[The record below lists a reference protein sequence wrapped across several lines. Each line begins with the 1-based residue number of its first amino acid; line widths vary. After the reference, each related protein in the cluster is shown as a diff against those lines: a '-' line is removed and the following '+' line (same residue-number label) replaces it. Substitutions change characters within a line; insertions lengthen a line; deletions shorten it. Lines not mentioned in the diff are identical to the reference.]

1 MSIDNPYPSYSRAER
16 IADNVI
22 HVMGVTASML
32 AVPVLITLVAVW
44 HGDFSRITAV
54 SIYGV
59 SLIAM
64 FALSA
69 SYHLVSRETAKE
81 ILRRLDHS
89 AIFIL
94 IAGTYTPF
102 AVLAGGTAGFWMLGG
117 IWVAAA
123 LGVTLQVLAFR
134 KLEWIALVL
143 YLVMGWA
150 VILFGWPLLMV
161 LSMPT
166 IVLITVGGAI
176 YTLGVVFHLWHRLP
190 FQNAIWHGCVL
201 VASILFY
208 AAVLVENRTVA
219 LGA

>member
-1 MSIDNPYPSYSRAER
+1 MNVENPFPSYSRAER
-16 IADNVI
+16 IADSVI
-22 HVMGVTASML
+22 HVMGVAASML

-89 AIFIL
+89 AIFVL

-102 AVLAGGTAGFWMLGG
+102 AVLAGGSAGFWMLGG
-117 IWVAAA
+117 IWTAAA
-123 LGVTLQVLAFR
+123 IGVSIQVLAFR
-134 KLEWIALVL
+134 KLEWVALLL

-150 VILFGWPLLMV
+150 VLLFGWPLLMA
-161 LSMPT
+161 LSTPT
-166 IVLITVGGAI
+166 IVLIAVGGAT
-176 YTLGVVFHLWHRLP
+176 YTLGVVFHLWRKLP

-201 VASILFY
+201 LASILFY
-208 AAVLVENRTVA
+208 AAVLVENRMVA